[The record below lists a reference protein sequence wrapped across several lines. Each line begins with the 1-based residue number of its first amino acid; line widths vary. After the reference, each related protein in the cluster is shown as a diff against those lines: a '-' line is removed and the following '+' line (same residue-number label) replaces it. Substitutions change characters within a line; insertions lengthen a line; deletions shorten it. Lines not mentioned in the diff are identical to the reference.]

1 MEIARIL
8 YMSSVG
14 SDNVTVV
21 FWAAR
26 DSDTS
31 SDVLVAEIIV
41 SLSRARLRDVT
52 RVDMIMAVR
61 ARRGVK
67 VIIRRTELGAEET
80 KA

>member
-1 MEIARIL
+1 
-8 YMSSVG
+8 MSSVG
-14 SDNVTVV
+14 SDNVMVV